1 MSYKNIHLINI
12 LMAVDFEIVRI
23 MAKPCVLQTIYF
35 TNYVQNSLHC
45 KMVII
50 IFDLRGYGVY

>member
-1 MSYKNIHLINI
+1 
-12 LMAVDFEIVRI
+12 MAVDFEIVRI